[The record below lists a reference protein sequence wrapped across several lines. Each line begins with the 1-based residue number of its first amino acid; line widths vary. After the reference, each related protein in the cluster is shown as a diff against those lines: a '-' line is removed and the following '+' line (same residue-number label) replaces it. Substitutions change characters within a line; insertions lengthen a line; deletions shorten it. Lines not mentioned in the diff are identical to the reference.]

1 MLQWLLILQAL
12 GLEKLKVELQTRG
25 LKCGG
30 SLSERAG
37 RLFLLKSVPLDKLDK
52 KHFAAKLKSSRK

>member
-1 MLQWLLILQAL
+1 M
-12 GLEKLKVELQTRG
+12 ELQSRG

-37 RLFLLKSVPLDKLDK
+37 RLFLLKTVPLEKLDK
-52 KHFAAKLKSSRK
+52 KHFAGSAKGAKK

>member
-1 MLQWLLILQAL
+1 MQAL
-12 GLEKLKVELQTRG
+12 GLERLKIELQSRS

-37 RLFLLKSVPLDKLDK
+37 RLFLLKTIPLEKLEK
-52 KHFAAKLKSSRK
+52 KHFAGNAKGAKK